1 MPPTKAKKDWME
13 FINDFVI
20 SFGKKLI
27 DIVHEYG
34 KKAYV
39 FYDDSWVGV
48 NHIMTDFMNLVL
60 MGLLNAYF
68 PGMKLTSLC
77 RCVNTEVHELR
88 ASSLSFPGGAW
99 RSSHLQREEI
109 LQGMQ
114 YWRNVRRALL
124 REPIQRI
131 D

>member
-1 MPPTKAKKDWME
+1 MNREISGGTHMPPTKAKKDWME

-39 FYDDSWVGV
+39 FYDDSWVGM

-68 PGMKLTSLC
+68 PGMKH
-77 RCVNTEVHELR
+77 VFV
-88 ASSLSFPGGAW
+88 
-99 RSSHLQREEI
+99 
-109 LQGMQ
+109 QG
-114 YWRNVRRALL
+114 V
-124 REPIQRI
+124 
-131 D
+131 

>member
-1 MPPTKAKKDWME
+1 ME

-34 KKAYV
+34 KRLTYFTMTA
-39 FYDDSWVGV
+39 GLEL

-68 PGMKLTSLC
+68 PGMKH
-77 RCVNTEVHELR
+77 VFV
-88 ASSLSFPGGAW
+88 
-99 RSSHLQREEI
+99 Q
-109 LQGMQ
+109 
-114 YWRNVRRALL
+114 V
-124 REPIQRI
+124 
-131 D
+131 